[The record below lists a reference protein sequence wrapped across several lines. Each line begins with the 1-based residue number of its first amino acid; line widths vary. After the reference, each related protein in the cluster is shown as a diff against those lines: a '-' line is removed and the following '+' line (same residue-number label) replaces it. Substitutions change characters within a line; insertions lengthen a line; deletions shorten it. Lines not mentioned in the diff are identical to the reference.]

1 MHIYSFSEKIRVV
14 LDNADWKEA
23 DDYLMMRRLYQ
34 YICQFQTFRLFST
47 DDTADFVVSDKGV
60 NHAPDYITWLS
71 LMRLEI
77 DGECVL
83 IGSQKELLS
92 ILHFAEQLD
101 DAHEAVLTVYY
112 GINRVNSNEDSNYIN
127 FRPAFEFFDLGDQ
140 EPRIAPNVGIQS
152 EMLVPDII
160 DEAYFYH
167 YSGIGESRL
176 TTGADHMDGT
186 IEDAKKCTGFAGEHL
201 ILGVN
206 IPLDT
211 DPQGIEEVKE
221 AFKAFE
227 ETYETSGLDIWEDL
241 IEEYKT
247 RLFYS
252 IERWDMDY
260 EIANAEVK
268 PNYMQRRA
276 LKELNRV
283 RAMGATKALVTAS
296 AGSGKTFLAAFDAL
310 NFGPR
315 RLLYIVHE
323 GSILM
328 KSFETFQ
335 KVFGSDRSY
344 GIYNKSVILF
354 TVICCYNIKKKQI
367 Q

>member
-241 IEEYKT
+241 IEEYKG
-247 RLFYS
+247 RL
-252 IERWDMDY
+252 
-260 EIANAEVK
+260 
-268 PNYMQRRA
+268 
-276 LKELNRV
+276 
-283 RAMGATKALVTAS
+283 
-296 AGSGKTFLAAFDAL
+296 
-310 NFGPR
+310 
-315 RLLYIVHE
+315 E
-323 GSILM
+323 GGGCA
-328 KSFETFQ
+328 SFETSGEGLTDFIRDLEKLNGKINNLDPDAILILEGPLVSADPDYPFTSVYFSVNDQ
-335 KVFGSDRSY
+335 REIEVKVMKLPDLERAGE
-344 GIYNKSVILF
+344 
-354 TVICCYNIKKKQI
+354 
-367 Q
+367 